1 MQRTLLIDGT
11 LLLKRSYHVANNSF
25 NSKGKNIGGLYGF
38 MITLRMLIKN
48 YNIDKCVVSF
58 DSVNSGKLRYN
69 IYNDYK
75 LNRENKQ
82 YHSGGIQLTE
92 KQAYRE
98 EMEKTLLWQKM
109 RINQYLED
117 LHIRQLNL
125 DIVETDDVLAYYC
138 KKYHETEYILIF
150 TNDRDFC
157 QLVAYDNVNIYMS
170 NMKTVINKD
179 NYFMHFNHDY
189 RNSKLL
195 KIICGDSSDNIKGI
209 KLVTPDT
216 LLKFFPRLDREEY
229 SLDRINEETK
239 VLNQERVKLKKKPLQ
254 SLYNLENKIFK
265 SEDGSFELNEK
276 LVDLGNPILN
286 RESICEIE
294 ATSEYPMD
302 LSNRNSKNLMR
313 MMAEDE
319 FLSMHNFNFIDFVT
333 PFYNII
339 IKEKQFSKKS

>member
-1 MQRTLLIDGT
+1 MQRTLLVDGT
-11 LLLKRSYHVANNSF
+11 LLLKRSYHAANSSF

-48 YNIDKCVVSF
+48 NNIDKCVVSF

-82 YHSGGIQLTE
+82 FHVGIQLTE

-98 EMEKTLLWQKM
+98 EMEKTLIWQKV

-125 DIVETDDVLAYYC
+125 DIVESDDVLAYYC
-138 KKYHETEYILIF
+138 KKYHKSEYILIF

-157 QLVAYDNVNIYMS
+157 QLVSYDNVNIYMS
-170 NMKTVINKD
+170 NMKTIINKD
-179 NYFMHFNHDY
+179 NYFMYFNHDY

-195 KIICGDSSDNIKGI
+195 KIVCGDSSDNIKGI

-229 SLDRINEETK
+229 SLERIMEETK
-239 VLNQERVKLKKKPLQ
+239 ILNQERVKLKKKPLQ

-265 SEDGSFELNEK
+265 NGDGSFELNEK

-302 LSNRNSKNLMR
+302 LSNRSSKNLIK
-313 MMAEDE
+313 MMNEDE
-319 FLSMHNFNFIDFVT
+319 FLSIHNFNFVDFVT

-339 IKEKQFSKKS
+339 IKEKKFSKKS